1 MTILI
6 LVRHGRST
14 ANADGILAG
23 RMPDVHLDEVGKEQ
37 AKSLEAVLEGVTRA
51 YTSPVLRCRQ
61 TAAHAGFPD
70 AEVVDGLS
78 ECDYG
83 DWTGR
88 KLAELAEEG
97 IWATV
102 QKQPS
107 AVEFPGGETMLHM
120 RNRVVAAIEGIVS
133 GGEAAVVFSHGD
145 PLKAILAHAL
155 GLDFDEFQ
163 RIDVAPGSVSVV
175 DWSGFKPIVRLMGGG
190 LDARR
195 AFLSTHGP
203 VVGGGVA

>member
-1 MTILI
+1 MTILF

-14 ANADGILAG
+14 ANAGGILAG

-37 AKSLEAVLEGVTRA
+37 AKAIEPMLGDIARA

-70 AEVVDGLS
+70 AVVVEGLS

-83 DWTGR
+83 EWTGR
-88 KLAELAEEG
+88 KLSELADEG

-120 RNRVVAAIEGIVS
+120 RERVVGAVEDVVAK
-133 GGEAAVVFSHGD
+133 GENAVLFSHGD

-155 GLDFDEFQ
+155 ALDFDEFQ
-163 RIDVAPGSVSVV
+163 RIDVAPGSVSVI
-175 DWSGFKPIVRLMGGG
+175 DWSGSKPMVRLMGGSP
-190 LDARR
+190 DAGRV
-195 AFLSTHGP
+195 FVPSNGP